1 MKKGLL
7 ILMLVLLSSLSLV
20 WAQDEYMSPAELADE
35 DGQFVEVNGA
45 QVYYIERGPVDG
57 SAVLLLHGFL
67 GSTIDWRPTID
78 VLAEAGYRTVAF
90 DRPPFGL
97 SDKSTALDYSL
108 AAQADLTIGLMDAL
122 EIETA
127 ALVGHSAGGPVAANA
142 ALRYPDRV
150 TKLALVAGAIG
161 LSAED
166 GLANETES
174 SAASGAFEMLAEL
187 DPDSTFAQGL
197 IRNFF
202 TSDFA
207 DELLTTSYFDP
218 SKIAPDRIELSARG
232 TKIEGWEGGLLAYAQ
247 ALSGDMDAADL
258 EALTAIDVP
267 ILLLWGEEDQI
278 VPISVGERLREI
290 FPNNTWITYEQ
301 VGHMP
306 MDEATETFNSDL
318 LTFLS
323 G

>member
-1 MKKGLL
+1 MKKRLF
-7 ILMLVLLSSLSLV
+7 ILMLMLLSSLWAV
-20 WAQDEYMSPAELADE
+20 RAQDEYMSPEDLADA

-45 QVYYIERGPVDG
+45 QVYYIERGPADG
-57 SAVLLLHGFL
+57 PAVLLLHGFL

-78 VLAEAGYRTVAF
+78 VLAEAGYRTIAF

-108 AAQADLTIGLMDAL
+108 ESQADLTIGLMDAL
-122 EIETA
+122 DISTA

-166 GLANETES
+166 GLANETDS
-174 SAASGAFEMLAEL
+174 NAASGAFEMLADL
-187 DPDSTFAQGL
+187 DPDSAFAQGL

-207 DELLTTSYFDP
+207 DELLATSYYDP
-218 SKIAPDRIELSARG
+218 SKIAPDRAELSARG

-247 ALSGDMDAADL
+247 AMSSDMTDADL
-258 EALTAIDVP
+258 EALTAIDIPV
-267 ILLLWGEEDQI
+267 LLQWGEEDQI

-290 FPNNTWITYEQ
+290 FPNNTWITYPQ
-301 VGHMP
+301 VGHIP
-306 MDEATETFNSDL
+306 MDEATDSFNSDL
-318 LTFLS
+318 LAFLAA
-323 G
+323 